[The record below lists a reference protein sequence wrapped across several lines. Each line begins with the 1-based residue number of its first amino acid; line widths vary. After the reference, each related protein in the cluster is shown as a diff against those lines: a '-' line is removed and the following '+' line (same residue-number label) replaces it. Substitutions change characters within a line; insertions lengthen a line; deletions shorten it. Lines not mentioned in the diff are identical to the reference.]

1 MWRKDLVG
9 KNCDREAIRSGFT
22 LIELLVVISIIA
34 TLMALILPA
43 VQRAREA
50 ARRTECLNHI
60 RQVAL
65 AVHQVTTRQGDQFP
79 AAGRFIQIKPDGPAC
94 TPSGGPDEITLAR
107 VGGIAGHNW
116 VVDCLAEFDR
126 RDLNDRW
133 QAAISPAS
141 TANTA
146 IAQTHLSVLSCPDD
160 ESATGAGALSYVIN
174 MINMGYGDLLQF
186 QTRTDR
192 LRNGDPFRL
201 LDLHTP
207 SVIQFDWNENDRRP
221 GRAECEPCDWDD
233 PVDASL
239 TQDTGIAWPS
249 LSGTNASLRSN
260 QIYDGWDT
268 TILISENIN
277 AGSAGMFS
285 DPEPR
290 NCGFIYPV
298 DRATAFGKNFPNP
311 ANPAGISGL
320 PNSERN
326 LGEGTPTPSSNHAG
340 IVNVAMASGA
350 ARSLSDSIDHAVYAQ
365 LITPR
370 GTAIRTLNGLTCGG
384 VTTGQDFQP
393 QPPLSEDF

>member
-1 MWRKDLVG
+1 MWRKDLAG
-9 KNCDREAIRSGFT
+9 KDCDRKAVRSGFT

-60 RQVAL
+60 RQISL

-79 AAGRFIQIKPDGPAC
+79 AAGRFIQVLPGWPAC
-94 TPSGGPDEITLAR
+94 PPGGPDEIILTR

-116 VVDCLAEFDR
+116 VVDCLAELDR
-126 RDLNDRW
+126 RDLYDRW
-133 QAAISPAS
+133 QSEISPDSA
-141 TANTA
+141 ANA
-146 IAQTHLSVLSCPDD
+146 GIAQMHLSVLSCPDD
-160 ESATGAGALSYVIN
+160 ESAAGAGALSYV
-174 MINMGYGDLLQF
+174 INMGYGDLLQF
-186 QTRTDR
+186 QARTDR

-207 SVIQFDWNENDRRP
+207 RVIQFDWNEDDRRP
-221 GRAECEPCDWDD
+221 GRAECSVCDWDD
-233 PVDASL
+233 PDDANL

-249 LSGTNASLRSN
+249 VSGKNASLRSS

-277 AGSAGMFS
+277 AGSAGLFS

-298 DRATAFGKNFPNP
+298 DRATAYGKNFPSP
-311 ANPAGISGL
+311 ANPAGIIGL
-320 PNSERN
+320 PNSEKN

-350 ARSLSDSIDHAVYAQ
+350 ARSLSDSIDRAVYAQ

-370 GTAIRTLNGLTCGG
+370 GTAIRTLRGSTCSG
-384 VTTGQDFQP
+384 VITGHDFQP
-393 QPPLSEDF
+393 QPPLFGDF